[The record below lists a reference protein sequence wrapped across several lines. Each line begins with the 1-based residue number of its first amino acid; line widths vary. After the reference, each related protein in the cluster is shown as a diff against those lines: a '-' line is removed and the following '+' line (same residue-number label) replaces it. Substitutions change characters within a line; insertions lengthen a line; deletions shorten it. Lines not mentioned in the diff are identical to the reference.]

1 MPSEY
6 FRRQVRVAA
15 FSYEMP
21 KRLTAFSGDIF
32 MACSDYPHTEGTFTA
47 LEDYKASGLA
57 PDQETAGFFGANAAY
72 LLRMVPE
79 N

>member
-21 KRLTAFSGDIF
+21 KRLIAFSGDIF
-32 MACSDYPHTEGTFTA
+32 MACSDYPHTEGTLTA
-47 LEDYKASGLA
+47 LDDYEASGLV
-57 PDQETAGFFGANAAY
+57 PKEETAGFFGDNAAY
-72 LLRMVPE
+72 LLRMSR
-79 N
+79 